1 MTHNI
6 EIIRFCNAKKYSSAI
21 TSMTL
26 IDVLKSLSLDL
37 INNVEKSDIR
47 DACVFQYKIPKP
59 IQHIYSLLLGTCKT
73 VE

>member
-1 MTHNI
+1 MAILKSKIKIN
-6 EIIRFCNAKKYSSAI
+6 SSSFK
-21 TSMTL
+21 TNSVEMGKQ